1 MFSMIHFFDK
11 LEDHVRARLS
21 RHPMTYAFIGGIGIV
36 LFWRGVWDLADQIE
50 ILNGFAGAILTIA
63 VSTVILMMTGIFV
76 SFFITDRIIL
86 SGMKREKKLVEKT
99 EEEIEEEE
107 AQINVLIAKLERI
120 ENELRGLKEEMKK

>member
-1 MFSMIHFFDK
+1 MIHFFDK